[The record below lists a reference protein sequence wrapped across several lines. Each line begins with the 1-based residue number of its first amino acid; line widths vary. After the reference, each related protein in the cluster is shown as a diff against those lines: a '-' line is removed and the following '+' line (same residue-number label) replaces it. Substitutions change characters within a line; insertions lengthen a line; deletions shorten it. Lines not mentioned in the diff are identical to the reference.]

1 MRKVLIGWSGRKI
14 WCELAEP
21 PVLRYIDR
29 HMKKITSKQPLVT
42 VRPPRKAGLLRK
54 TARLGAAVVAARV
67 AAATGKKGVVG
78 LIAGIGAKRLIMRYP
93 MGALFVTGAYL
104 AGKAYETKREVD
116 RKRAVKALPDLSNEP
131 VPIAEARTKKA

>member
-1 MRKVLIGWSGRKI
+1 
-14 WCELAEP
+14 
-21 PVLRYIDR
+21 
-29 HMKKITSKQPLVT
+29 MKKITAKQPLVT

-78 LIAGIGAKRLIMRYP
+78 LIAGMGAKRLIMRYP
-93 MGALFVTGAYL
+93 MGALLVTGAYL

-131 VPIAEARTKKA
+131 VPITEARTKKA

>member
-1 MRKVLIGWSGRKI
+1 
-14 WCELAEP
+14 
-21 PVLRYIDR
+21 
-29 HMKKITSKQPLVT
+29 MKKKPSTQPLVT

-78 LIAGIGAKRLIMRYP
+78 LIAGMSAKRLIMRYP

-131 VPIAEARTKKA
+131 VPITEARTKKA

>member
-1 MRKVLIGWSGRKI
+1 
-14 WCELAEP
+14 
-21 PVLRYIDR
+21 
-29 HMKKITSKQPLVT
+29 MKKITSKQPLVT

-78 LIAGIGAKRLIMRYP
+78 LIAGMGAKRLIMRYP

-131 VPIAEARTKKA
+131 VPSAEARTKKA